1 MSRMRTGIVVCAAAA
16 FAAACGGGGGDGG
29 STESTLQGQVTV
41 PVVGVQAR
49 RAAEQARLP
58 MVPGEVVVW
67 LEQPGVAPDLTAQGL
82 ELLRSDR
89 GPIAVYRVREA
100 MGLPSTQDAVR
111 LEQSAEYATA
121 RAALTVEDAAGIRDA
136 EPNFVYRHTGMGTVV
151 AGGGGTVPNDPFLS
165 FQWHYDQLNLRQAW
179 GITQGSTNVVVAVID
194 TGIKAAH
201 PDFDPARF
209 VPGFDM
215 ILDPAVAGD
224 GSGRDPNPEDVGD
237 GDGLQPSSFH
247 GTHVAG
253 TIGARTNNSLGIA
266 GVDWNCKLMILRAL
280 GKGGGTNEDIANSI
294 LFAARL
300 TNASGTL
307 PAQRA
312 DVINMSLGGPGS
324 SSLLTNACNAADA
337 EGCLIVAAAG
347 NDNTSTAFSP
357 ASIPVVLSVGATDL
371 ARRRAPYSNFS
382 NTIDLWAPGGN
393 MAADLNGDQRPDG
406 VLSNMATD
414 TGTFLF
420 AFENGTSMASPHV
433 AGVAALL
440 KAANPVLTNS
450 NLRAALTGNSQAGVS
465 LPNNGRLMDAI
476 AAVQAAAGGGGPTAP
491 VLVATPTSIDFGQ
504 NSNAEFLTM
513 ENRGGGR
520 LVLPAFGTTPNVPWL
535 VVTDASTN
543 PPANISAD
551 TLRVAI
557 NRGLLAAGTNQ
568 TTLTIGYT
576 VEGTTTQQTVDIAI
590 RVQNGAPP
598 VSTDT
603 VFVLLVDAD
612 TLDGIA
618 QDDTNAAAQFRYTL
632 TQVPTGTYLLAAGT
646 DRDNDGFLGDPG
658 ELFGMWPLLDTP
670 LDLDV
675 TGGTNLSGLDFLLE
689 ELDSTPT
696 IQSVRREPLRLLH
709 KQSGTDARRN
719 P

>member
-1 MSRMRTGIVVCAAAA
+1 MIRMRNGLFVCLTAALAA
-16 FAAACGGGGGDGG
+16 GCGGGGGGG
-29 STESTLQGQVTV
+29 SSTTSTLQGQVTV
-41 PVVGVQAR
+41 PAVGVQAR

-58 MVPGEVVVW
+58 MVPSEVVVW

-82 ELLRSDR
+82 DLLRSDR
-89 GPIAVYRVREA
+89 GPVAVYRARSAVA
-100 MGLPSTQDAVR
+100 LPTMQDAVR
-111 LEQSAEYATA
+111 LEQTAEYATA
-121 RAALTVEDAAGIRDA
+121 TAALAVEDAPGIRDA
-136 EPNFVYRHTGMGTVV
+136 EPNFVYRHTGMGAVV
-151 AGGGGTVPNDPFLS
+151 AGGGGTVPNDQFLG

-224 GSGRDPNPEDVGD
+224 GNGRDPNPEDVGD

-253 TIGARTNNSLGIA
+253 TIGARTNNSVGIA

-312 DVINMSLGGPGS
+312 DIINMSLGGPGTS
-324 SSLLTNACNAADA
+324 ALLTNACDAADA
-337 EGCLIVAAAG
+337 AGCLVVAAAG

-440 KAANPVLTNS
+440 KAANPVLTNT
-450 NLRAALTGNSQAGVS
+450 NLRAILTGNSQAGVS
-465 LPNNGRLMDAI
+465 LPNNGRLMDAL
-476 AAVQAAAGGGGPTAP
+476 AAVQAAAGGSGPTAP
-491 VLVATPTSIDFGQ
+491 VLVATPTSLDFGQ
-504 NSNAEFLTM
+504 SSNAEFLTM

-520 LVLPAFGTTPNVPWL
+520 LVLNPTFSTNPFAPWL
-535 VVTDASTN
+535 SVADVTNN

-551 TLRVAI
+551 TLRVAV
-557 NRGLLAAGTNQ
+557 NRSLLAAGTNQ
-568 TTLTIGYT
+568 TTLTLGYT
-576 VEGTTTQQTVDIAI
+576 VEGTTTQQTVDIAV

-603 VFVLLVDAD
+603 VFVLLVDAV

-618 QDDTNAAAQFRYTL
+618 QDDTAAGAQFRYTL
-632 TQVPTGTYLLAAGT
+632 AGVPTGTYLLAAGT
-646 DRDNDGFLGDPG
+646 DRDNDGFIGDAG

-696 IQSVRREPLRLLH
+696 AQSVRREPLPLLR
-709 KQSGTDARRN
+709 TPAADARRN

>member
-1 MSRMRTGIVVCAAAA
+1 MIRMRNGLFVCLTAALAA
-16 FAAACGGGGGDGG
+16 GCGGGGGGG
-29 STESTLQGQVTV
+29 SSTTSTLQGQVTV
-41 PVVGVQAR
+41 PAVGVQAR

-58 MVPGEVVVW
+58 MVPSEVVVW

-82 ELLRSDR
+82 DLLRSDR
-89 GPIAVYRVREA
+89 GPVAVYRARSAVA
-100 MGLPSTQDAVR
+100 LPTMQDAVR
-111 LEQSAEYATA
+111 LEQTAEYATA
-121 RAALTVEDAAGIRDA
+121 TAALAVEDAPGIRDA
-136 EPNFVYRHTGMGTVV
+136 EPNFVYRHTGMGAVV
-151 AGGGGTVPNDPFLS
+151 AGGGGTVPNDQFLS

-224 GSGRDPNPEDVGD
+224 GNGRDPNPEDVGD

-253 TIGARTNNSLGIA
+253 TIGARTNNSIGIA

-312 DVINMSLGGPGS
+312 DIINMSLGGPGTS
-324 SSLLTNACNAADA
+324 ALLTNACDAADA
-337 EGCLIVAAAG
+337 AGCLVVAAAG

-440 KAANPVLTNS
+440 KAANPVLTNT
-450 NLRAALTGNSQAGVS
+450 NLRAILTGNSQAGVS
-465 LPNNGRLMDAI
+465 LPNNGRLMDAL
-476 AAVQAAAGGGGPTAP
+476 AAVQAAAGGSGPTAP
-491 VLVATPTSIDFGQ
+491 VLVATPTSLDFGQ
-504 NSNAEFLTM
+504 SSNAEFLTM

-520 LVLPAFGTTPNVPWL
+520 LVLNPTFSTNPFAPWL
-535 VVTDASTN
+535 SVADVTNN

-551 TLRVAI
+551 TLRVAV
-557 NRGLLAAGTNQ
+557 NRSLLAAGTNQ
-568 TTLTIGYT
+568 TTLTLGYT
-576 VEGTTTQQTVDIAI
+576 VEGTTTQQTVDIAV

-603 VFVLLVDAD
+603 VFVLLVDAV

-618 QDDTNAAAQFRYTL
+618 QDDTAAGAQFRYTL
-632 TQVPTGTYLLAAGT
+632 AGVPTGTYLLAAGT
-646 DRDNDGFLGDPG
+646 DRDNDGFIGDAG

-696 IQSVRREPLRLLH
+696 AQSVRREPLPLLR
-709 KQSGTDARRN
+709 TPAADARRN

>member
-1 MSRMRTGIVVCAAAA
+1 MIRMRNGLFVCLTAALAA
-16 FAAACGGGGGDGG
+16 GCGGGGGGG
-29 STESTLQGQVTV
+29 SSTTSTLQGQVTV
-41 PVVGVQAR
+41 PAVGVQAR

-58 MVPGEVVVW
+58 MVPSEVVVW

-82 ELLRSDR
+82 DLLRSDR
-89 GPIAVYRVREA
+89 GPVAVYRARSAVA
-100 MGLPSTQDAVR
+100 LPTMQDAVR
-111 LEQSAEYATA
+111 LEQTAEYATA
-121 RAALTVEDAAGIRDA
+121 TAALAVEDAPGIRDA
-136 EPNFVYRHTGMGTVV
+136 EPNFVYRHTGMGAVV
-151 AGGGGTVPNDPFLS
+151 AGGGGTVPNDQFLS

-224 GSGRDPNPEDVGD
+224 GNGRDPNPEDVGD

-253 TIGARTNNSLGIA
+253 TIGARTNNSVGIA

-312 DVINMSLGGPGS
+312 DIINMSLGGPGTS
-324 SSLLTNACNAADA
+324 ALLTNACDAADA
-337 EGCLIVAAAG
+337 AGCLVVAAAG

-440 KAANPVLTNS
+440 KAANPVLTNT
-450 NLRAALTGNSQAGVS
+450 NLRAILTGNSQAGVS
-465 LPNNGRLMDAI
+465 LPNNGRLMDAL
-476 AAVQAAAGGGGPTAP
+476 AAVQAAAGGSGPTAP
-491 VLVATPTSIDFGQ
+491 VLVATPTSLDFGQ
-504 NSNAEFLTM
+504 SSNAEFLTM

-520 LVLPAFGTTPNVPWL
+520 LVLNPTFSTNPFAPWL
-535 VVTDASTN
+535 SVADVTNN

-551 TLRVAI
+551 TLRVAV
-557 NRGLLAAGTNQ
+557 NRSLLAAGTNQ
-568 TTLTIGYT
+568 TTLTLGYT
-576 VEGTTTQQTVDIAI
+576 VEGTTTQQTVDIAV

-603 VFVLLVDAD
+603 VFVLLVDAV

-618 QDDTNAAAQFRYTL
+618 QDDTAAGAQFRYTL
-632 TQVPTGTYLLAAGT
+632 AGVPTGTYLLAAGT
-646 DRDNDGFLGDPG
+646 DRDNDGFIGDAG

-696 IQSVRREPLRLLH
+696 AQSVRREPLPLLR
-709 KQSGTDARRN
+709 TPAADARRN

>member
-1 MSRMRTGIVVCAAAA
+1 
-16 FAAACGGGGGDGG
+16 
-29 STESTLQGQVTV
+29 
-41 PVVGVQAR
+41 
-49 RAAEQARLP
+49 

-82 ELLRSDR
+82 DLLRSDR

-100 MGLPSTQDAVR
+100 VARPSMADAVR
-111 LEQSAEYATA
+111 PEQSAEHATA
-121 RAALTVEDAAGIRDA
+121 MAALAVEDAVGIRDA
-136 EPNFVYRHTGMGTVV
+136 EPNYVYQRTGLSTAMPS
-151 AGGGGTVPNDPFLS
+151 ALQGGGGTVPNDPFLG

-179 GITQGSTNVVVAVID
+179 ALTQGSASTVVAVID
-194 TGIKAAH
+194 TGIVAAH

-209 VPGFDM
+209 VQGFDM
-215 ILDPAVAGD
+215 ILDPASAGD
-224 GSGRDPNPEDVGD
+224 GNGRDPNPNDEGD
-237 GDGLQPSSFH
+237 GNGLQPSSFH

-266 GVDWNCKLMILRAL
+266 GVDWTCKLMVLRAL

-347 NDNTSTAFSP
+347 NDNTSTAFTP
-357 ASIPVVLSVGATDL
+357 ASIPVVVSVGATDL

-440 KAANPVLTNS
+440 KAANPTLTNT
-450 NLRAALTGNSQAGVS
+450 NLRTILTGNTQAGVS
-465 LPNNGRLMDAI
+465 LPNNGRLMDAL
-476 AAVQAAAGGGGPTAP
+476 AAVQGALGGGTGTAP
-491 VLVATPTSIDFGQ
+491 VLVATPTALDFGQ
-504 NSNAEFLTM
+504 NSNAEFLNM

-520 LVLPAFGTTPNVPWL
+520 LVDPLFGTTPSAPWL
-535 VVTDASTN
+535 TVENASTN
-543 PPANISAD
+543 PPSNISAD
-551 TLRVAI
+551 VLRVAI
-557 NRGLLAAGTNQ
+557 NRALLAAGTNQ

-576 VEGTTTQQTVDIAI
+576 IEGTTTQQTVDIDI

-603 VFVLLVDAD
+603 VFVLLVDAA
-612 TLDGIA
+612 TLDSIA
-618 QDDTNAAAQFRYTL
+618 QDDTTAAAQFRYTL
-632 TQVPTGTYLLAAGT
+632 AEVPTGTYLLAAGT
-646 DRDNDGFLGDPG
+646 DRDNDGFIGDPG

-670 LDLDV
+670 LDLEV
-675 TGGTNLSGLDFLLE
+675 TGGTDLSGLDFLLE

-696 IQSVRREPLRLLH
+696 SRTAGRWQPLRLLR
-709 KQSGTDARRN
+709 SGATEDAGRGQ
-719 P
+719 

>member
-1 MSRMRTGIVVCAAAA
+1 MIRMRNGLFVCLTAALAA
-16 FAAACGGGGGDGG
+16 GCGGGGGGG
-29 STESTLQGQVTV
+29 SSTTSTLQGQVTV
-41 PVVGVQAR
+41 PAVGVQAR

-58 MVPGEVVVW
+58 MVPSEVVVW

-82 ELLRSDR
+82 DLLRSDR
-89 GPIAVYRVREA
+89 GPVAVYRARSAVA
-100 MGLPSTQDAVR
+100 LPTMQDAVR
-111 LEQSAEYATA
+111 LEQTAEYATA
-121 RAALTVEDAAGIRDA
+121 TAALAVEDAPGIRDA
-136 EPNFVYRHTGMGTVV
+136 EPNFVYRHTGMGAVV
-151 AGGGGTVPNDPFLS
+151 AGGGGTVPNDQFLG

-224 GSGRDPNPEDVGD
+224 GNGRDPNPEDVGD

-253 TIGARTNNSLGIA
+253 TIGARTNNSIGIA

-312 DVINMSLGGPGS
+312 DIINMSLGGPGTS
-324 SSLLTNACNAADA
+324 ALLTNACDAADA
-337 EGCLIVAAAG
+337 AGCLVVAAAG

-440 KAANPVLTNS
+440 KAANPVLTNT
-450 NLRAALTGNSQAGVS
+450 NLRAILTGNSQAGVS
-465 LPNNGRLMDAI
+465 LPNNGRLMDAL
-476 AAVQAAAGGGGPTAP
+476 AAVQAAAGGSGPTAP
-491 VLVATPTSIDFGQ
+491 VLVATPTSLDFGQ
-504 NSNAEFLTM
+504 SSNAEFLTM

-520 LVLPAFGTTPNVPWL
+520 LVLNPTFSTNPFAPWL
-535 VVTDASTN
+535 SVADVTNN

-551 TLRVAI
+551 TLRVAV
-557 NRGLLAAGTNQ
+557 NRSLLAAGTNQ
-568 TTLTIGYT
+568 TTLTLGYT
-576 VEGTTTQQTVDIAI
+576 VEGTTTQQTVDIAV

-603 VFVLLVDAD
+603 VFVLLVDAV

-618 QDDTNAAAQFRYTL
+618 QDDTAAGAQFRYTL
-632 TQVPTGTYLLAAGT
+632 AGVPTGTYLLAAGT
-646 DRDNDGFLGDPG
+646 DRDNDGFIGDAG

-696 IQSVRREPLRLLH
+696 AQSVRREPLPLLR
-709 KQSGTDARRN
+709 TPAADARRN

>member
-1 MSRMRTGIVVCAAAA
+1 
-16 FAAACGGGGGDGG
+16 
-29 STESTLQGQVTV
+29 
-41 PVVGVQAR
+41 
-49 RAAEQARLP
+49 

-82 ELLRSDR
+82 DLLRSDR
-89 GPIAVYRVREA
+89 GPVAVYRVREA
-100 MGLPSTQDAVR
+100 TARPSMADAVQI
-111 LEQSAEYATA
+111 EFSAEYATA
-121 RAALTVEDAAGIRDA
+121 TAALAVEDAVGIRDA
-136 EPNFVYRHTGMGTVV
+136 EPNYVYQRTGLTTGT
-151 AGGGGTVPNDPFLS
+151 APAATGGGGTIPNDPFLG

-179 GITQGSTNVVVAVID
+179 ALTQGSASTVVAVID
-194 TGIKAAH
+194 TGIVAAH
-201 PDFDPARF
+201 PDFDPGRF

-215 ILDPAVAGD
+215 ILDPASAGD
-224 GSGRDPNPEDVGD
+224 GNGRDPNPNDEGD
-237 GDGLQPSSFH
+237 GNGLQPSSFH

-266 GVDWNCKLMILRAL
+266 GVDWTCKLMVLRAL

-347 NDNTSTAFSP
+347 NDNTSTAFTP
-357 ASIPVVLSVGATDL
+357 ASIPVVVSVGATDL

-440 KAANPVLTNS
+440 KAANPVLTS
-450 NLRAALTGNSQAGVS
+450 TNLRAILTGNTQAGVS
-465 LPNNGRLMDAI
+465 LPNNGRLMDAL
-476 AAVQAAAGGGGPTAP
+476 AAVQGALGGGTGTAP
-491 VLVATPTSIDFGQ
+491 VLVATPTALDFGQ
-504 NSNAEFLTM
+504 NSNAEFLNM

-520 LVLPAFGTTPNVPWL
+520 LVSPGFGTSPNVPWL
-535 VVTDASTN
+535 TVTDASTN

-551 TLRVAI
+551 VLRVAI
-557 NRGLLAAGTNQ
+557 NRASLAAGTNQ
-568 TTLTIGYT
+568 TTLTIGYL
-576 VEGTTTQQTVDIAI
+576 VEGTTTEQTVDIDI

-598 VSTDT
+598 TSTDT
-603 VFVLLVDAD
+603 VFVLLVDAA
-612 TLDGIA
+612 TLDSIA
-618 QDDTNAAAQFRYTL
+618 QDDTTAAAQFRYTL
-632 TQVPTGTYLLAAGT
+632 AEVPTGTYLLAAGT
-646 DRDNDGFLGDPG
+646 DRDNDGFIGDPG

-670 LDLDV
+670 LDLEV
-675 TGGTNLSGLDFLLE
+675 TGGTDLSGLDFLLE

-696 IQSVRREPLRLLH
+696 SRTAGRWQPLRLLR
-709 KQSGTDARRN
+709 SGATEDAGRGQ
-719 P
+719 

>member
-1 MSRMRTGIVVCAAAA
+1 
-16 FAAACGGGGGDGG
+16 
-29 STESTLQGQVTV
+29 
-41 PVVGVQAR
+41 
-49 RAAEQARLP
+49 
-58 MVPGEVVVW
+58 
-67 LEQPGVAPDLTAQGL
+67 
-82 ELLRSDR
+82 
-89 GPIAVYRVREA
+89 
-100 MGLPSTQDAVR
+100 
-111 LEQSAEYATA
+111 
-121 RAALTVEDAAGIRDA
+121 
-136 EPNFVYRHTGMGTVV
+136 
-151 AGGGGTVPNDPFLS
+151 
-165 FQWHYDQLNLRQAW
+165 
-179 GITQGSTNVVVAVID
+179 
-194 TGIKAAH
+194 
-201 PDFDPARF
+201 
-209 VPGFDM
+209 
-215 ILDPAVAGD
+215 
-224 GSGRDPNPEDVGD
+224 
-237 GDGLQPSSFH
+237 
-247 GTHVAG
+247 
-253 TIGARTNNSLGIA
+253 
-266 GVDWNCKLMILRAL
+266 
-280 GKGGGTNEDIANSI
+280 
-294 LFAARL
+294 
-300 TNASGTL
+300 
-307 PAQRA
+307 
-312 DVINMSLGGPGS
+312 
-324 SSLLTNACNAADA
+324 
-337 EGCLIVAAAG
+337 
-347 NDNTSTAFSP
+347 
-357 ASIPVVLSVGATDL
+357 
-371 ARRRAPYSNFS
+371 
-382 NTIDLWAPGGN
+382 
-393 MAADLNGDQRPDG
+393 
-406 VLSNMATD
+406 
-414 TGTFLF
+414 
-420 AFENGTSMASPHV
+420 
-433 AGVAALL
+433 AALL
-440 KAANPVLTNS
+440 KAANPVLTNT
-450 NLRAALTGNSQAGVS
+450 NLRAILTGNTQAGVS
-465 LPNNGRLMDAI
+465 LPNNGRLMDAL

-709 KQSGTDARRN
+709 KPSGTDARRN